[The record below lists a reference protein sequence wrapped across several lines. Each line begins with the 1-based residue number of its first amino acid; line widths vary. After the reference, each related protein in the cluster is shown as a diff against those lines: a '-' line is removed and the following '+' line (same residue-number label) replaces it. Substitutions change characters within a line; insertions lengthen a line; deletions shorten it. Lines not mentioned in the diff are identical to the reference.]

1 MSKILYVI
9 ENEKSWINY
18 APALVKLA
26 REHNASVQVLDIS
39 APLGAGTFTSASVWE
54 PHNPDLEK
62 NDFTNAPVP
71 GDTKAAV
78 AAESTIRD
86 EIVAYL
92 KSARIE
98 AEAHW
103 KPDMPF
109 EEIAPYAKSVGAD
122 ILAHAKLGT
131 IEGWF
136 RRGEKTSLE
145 SDGFKLAFLESS
157 V

>member
-26 REHNASVQVLDIS
+26 RENNASVQVLDIS

-62 NDFTNAPVP
+62 NDFSNAPVP

-78 AAESTIRD
+78 AEEREILV

-92 KSARIE
+92 KSAQIE
-98 AEAHW
+98 SEAHW

-109 EEIAPYAKSVGAD
+109 EEVVPYAKSVGAD
-122 ILAHAKLGT
+122 ILAHAKFGT

-136 RRGEKTSLE
+136 RRGHGKSLE
-145 SDGFKLAFLESS
+145 GAGYRVALLESS